1 MKGRTTGVERL
12 EAKGCFQ
19 ILDNDR
25 LGRGANL
32 QGEWHLLDR
41 GMRKKPRWQIFDPWR
56 LDPRRVA
63 ANLRRTPE
71 M

>member
-12 EAKGCFQ
+12 EVKGCFQ

-25 LGRGANL
+25 LGRGVNL